1 MPARPVFPGCSDA
14 VTISMTEADV
24 ADIARRIHAH
34 DVSLWGA
41 SPETQ
46 SIVGQRLGWLD
57 APGWLN
63 ENREE
68 LTTWA
73 RAIQSEGFA
82 RVVVLGM
89 GGSSLAAQAL
99 AGVLGKTEQG
109 LPLVVLDTTHPD
121 AIAATATA
129 PSLSQTLFIS
139 ASKSGTTVEVSA
151 LTAYFYQ
158 QVKAQRGHA
167 AGENFVAITDA
178 GSALQHYAEAHDF
191 RRCFLNPADVG
202 GRFSVLTAF
211 GMVPAALLG
220 LDLERMFC
228 SAYAARAASGLDTPD
243 ADPPALRLGQAMAR
257 SALAGRNKL
266 TLLLSPQLGAFSA
279 WVEQLVAES
288 TGKSGIGIIP
298 VIDETLPIDD
308 YGADRFFVAVTLAGD
323 HTLDE
328 TLQALAAAG
337 HEIDHHQLDDRYAV
351 VGEFFRWEFAVAVA
365 AALLAVNPFDEP
377 DVVSSKQ
384 TTRRLLEGKKEEQ
397 AISIGEIRDDAG
409 HALRMPLALVD
420 EDAGVIEQ
428 LVRFFQNADPT
439 NYLTLM
445 PFLHMTD
452 DVQNLLSDL
461 VVALRAVLPLPVILN
476 PGPRYLHSTGQ
487 LHKGGPNTGLYL
499 IITASTGTVLAIPG
513 EPYSFSELN
522 NAQARGD
529 FSNLVALG
537 RQVAHLDLGSSPQEA
552 LAAVVAAVR
561 LLWTENV

>member
-1 MPARPVFPGCSDA
+1 
-14 VTISMTEADV
+14 MTEADV
-24 ADIARRIHAH
+24 VDIARRIHAR
-34 DVSLWGA
+34 DVSLWA
-41 SPETQ
+41 AAPEAQ
-46 SIVGQRLGWLD
+46 SIVGKRLGWLD
-57 APGWLN
+57 APDWLN
-63 ENREE
+63 KNREE

-73 RAIQSEGFA
+73 RDIHGQGFA

-109 LPLVVLDTTHPD
+109 VPLVVLDTTHPE
-121 AIAATATA
+121 AISATAA
-129 PSLSQTLFIS
+129 AASLSETLFVS
-139 ASKSGTTVEVSA
+139 ASKSGTTIEVAA

-158 QVKAQRGHA
+158 QVKAERGRA

-178 GSALQHYAEAHDF
+178 GSALQHYAEAHNF
-191 RRCFLNPADVG
+191 RHCFLNPADIG

-220 LDLERMFC
+220 LDLERMFY
-228 SAYAARAASGLDTPD
+228 SAYDARAASRADTPD
-243 ADPPALRLGQAMAR
+243 ADPSALRLGQAMAR

-266 TLLLSPQLGAFSA
+266 TLLLSPQLRAFSV

-298 VIDETLPIDD
+298 VIDEALPIGA

-328 TLQALAAAG
+328 TLQALKGAG
-337 HEIDHHQLDDRYAV
+337 YEIDHHQLDDRYDL

-365 AALLAVNPFDEP
+365 AVLLAVNPFDEP

-384 TTRRLLEGKKEEQ
+384 ATRRLLEGKKEEQ
-397 AISIGEIRDDAG
+397 AISIGEIRDEAG
-409 HALRMPLALVD
+409 HTLRMPFALVD
-420 EDAGVIEQ
+420 EDIGLIGQ
-428 LVRFFQNADPT
+428 LVQFFQNAGPT

-452 DVQNLLSDL
+452 GVQTALLEL

-499 IITASTGTVLAIPG
+499 IITASTDTVLAIPG
-513 EPYSFSELN
+513 EPYSFSDLN
-522 NAQARGD
+522 NAQACGD
-529 FSNLVALG
+529 FSSLVALG
-537 RQVAHLDLGSSPQEA
+537 RQVAHLDLGSSPQQA
-552 LAAVVAAVR
+552 LAAVVAEVR
-561 LLWTENV
+561 LRWTETV

>member
-1 MPARPVFPGCSDA
+1 
-14 VTISMTEADV
+14 MTEADV
-24 ADIARRIHAH
+24 VDIARRIHAR
-34 DVSLWGA
+34 DVSLWA
-41 SPETQ
+41 AAPEAQT
-46 SIVGQRLGWLD
+46 IVGKRLGWLD
-57 APGWLN
+57 APDWLN
-63 ENREE
+63 KNREG

-73 RAIQSEGFA
+73 RDIHGQGFA

-109 LPLVVLDTTHPD
+109 VPLVVLDTTHPE
-121 AIAATATA
+121 AISATAA
-129 PSLSQTLFIS
+129 AASLSETLFVS
-139 ASKSGTTVEVSA
+139 ASKSGTTIEVAA
-151 LTAYFYQ
+151 LTPYFYQ
-158 QVKAQRGHA
+158 QVKAERGRA

-178 GSALQHYAEAHDF
+178 GSALQHYAEAHNF
-191 RRCFLNPADVG
+191 RHCFLNPADIG
-202 GRFSVLTAF
+202 GRFSALTAF

-220 LDLERMFC
+220 LDLERMFY
-228 SAYAARAASGLDTPD
+228 SAYDARAASGADTPD
-243 ADPPALRLGQAMAR
+243 AEPSALRLGQAMAR

-266 TLLLSPQLGAFSA
+266 TLLLSPQLRAFSV

-298 VIDETLPIDD
+298 VIDEALPIGA

-328 TLQALAAAG
+328 ILQALKGAG
-337 HEIDHHQLDDRYAV
+337 HEIDHHQLDDRYDL

-365 AALLAVNPFDEP
+365 AVLLAVNPFDEP

-384 TTRRLLEGKKEEQ
+384 TTRRLLEGKKEAQ

-409 HALRMPLALVD
+409 HTLRMPFALVD
-420 EDAGVIEQ
+420 EDVGLIGQ
-428 LVRFFQNADPT
+428 LVQFFQNAGPT

-452 DVQNLLSDL
+452 GVQTALLEL

-499 IITASTGTVLAIPG
+499 IITASTDTVLAIPG
-513 EPYSFSELN
+513 KPYSFSDLN
-522 NAQARGD
+522 NAQACGD
-529 FSNLVALG
+529 FSSLVALG
-537 RQVAHLDLGSSPQEA
+537 RQVAHLDLGSSPQQA
-552 LAAVVAAVR
+552 LAAVVAEVR
-561 LLWTENV
+561 LRWTETV

>member
-1 MPARPVFPGCSDA
+1 
-14 VTISMTEADV
+14 MTEADV
-24 ADIARRIHAH
+24 ADIARRIHAR
-34 DVSLWGA
+34 DVSLWA
-41 SPETQ
+41 AAPEAQ
-46 SIVGQRLGWLD
+46 SIVGKRLGWLD
-57 APGWLN
+57 AADWLN
-63 ENREE
+63 KNREE
-68 LTTWA
+68 LTMWA
-73 RAIQSEGFA
+73 RDIHGQGFA

-109 LPLVVLDTTHPD
+109 VPLVVLDTTHPE
-121 AIAATATA
+121 AISATAA
-129 PSLSQTLFIS
+129 AASLSETLFVS
-139 ASKSGTTVEVSA
+139 ASKSGTTIEVAA

-158 QVKAQRGHA
+158 QVKAERGRA

-178 GSALQHYAEAHDF
+178 GSALQHYAEAHNF
-191 RRCFLNPADVG
+191 RHCFLNPADIG

-220 LDLERMFC
+220 LDLERMFY
-228 SAYAARAASGLDTPD
+228 SAYDARAASRADTPD
-243 ADPPALRLGQAMAR
+243 ADPSALRLGQAMAR

-266 TLLLSPQLGAFSA
+266 TLLLSPQLRAFSA

-298 VIDETLPIDD
+298 VIDEALPIGA

-328 TLQALAAAG
+328 TLQALKGAG
-337 HEIDHHQLDDRYAV
+337 YEIDHHQLDDRYDL

-365 AALLAVNPFDEP
+365 AVLLAVNPFDEP

-384 TTRRLLEGKKEEQ
+384 ATRRLLEGKKEEQ

-409 HALRMPLALVD
+409 HTLRMPFALVD
-420 EDAGVIEQ
+420 EDVGLIGQ
-428 LVRFFQNADPT
+428 LVQFFQNAGPS

-452 DVQNLLSDL
+452 GVQTALLEL

-499 IITASTGTVLAIPG
+499 IITASTDTVLAIPG
-513 EPYSFSELN
+513 EPYSFSDLN
-522 NAQARGD
+522 NAQACGD
-529 FSNLVALG
+529 FSSLVALG
-537 RQVAHLDLGSSPQEA
+537 RQVAHLDLGSSPQQA
-552 LAAVVAAVR
+552 LAAVVAEVR
-561 LLWTENV
+561 LRWTETV

>member
-1 MPARPVFPGCSDA
+1 
-14 VTISMTEADV
+14 MTEADV
-24 ADIARRIHAH
+24 VDIARRIHAR
-34 DVSLWGA
+34 DVSLWA
-41 SPETQ
+41 AAPEAQT
-46 SIVGQRLGWLD
+46 IVGKRLGWLD
-57 APGWLN
+57 APDWLN
-63 ENREE
+63 KNREG

-73 RAIQSEGFA
+73 RDIHGQGFA

-109 LPLVVLDTTHPD
+109 VPLVVLDTTHPE
-121 AIAATATA
+121 AIAATAA
-129 PSLSQTLFIS
+129 AASLSETLFVS
-139 ASKSGTTVEVSA
+139 ASKSGTTIEVAA
-151 LTAYFYQ
+151 LTPYFYQ
-158 QVKAQRGHA
+158 QVKAERGRA

-178 GSALQHYAEAHDF
+178 GSALQHYAEAHNF
-191 RRCFLNPADVG
+191 RHCFLNPADIG
-202 GRFSVLTAF
+202 GRFSALTAF

-220 LDLERMFC
+220 LDLERMFY
-228 SAYAARAASGLDTPD
+228 SAYDARAASGADTPD
-243 ADPPALRLGQAMAR
+243 AEPSALRLGQAMAR

-266 TLLLSPQLGAFSA
+266 TLLLSPQLRAFSV

-298 VIDETLPIDD
+298 VIDEALPIGA

-328 TLQALAAAG
+328 TLQALKGAG
-337 HEIDHHQLDDRYAV
+337 HEIDHHQLDDRYDL

-365 AALLAVNPFDEP
+365 AVLLAVNPFDEP

-384 TTRRLLEGKKEEQ
+384 TTRRLLEGKKEAQ

-409 HALRMPLALVD
+409 HTLRMPFALVD
-420 EDAGVIEQ
+420 EDVGLIGQ
-428 LVRFFQNADPT
+428 LVQFFQNAGPT

-452 DVQNLLSDL
+452 DVQTALLEL

-499 IITASTGTVLAIPG
+499 IITASTDTVLAIPG
-513 EPYSFSELN
+513 EPYSFSDLN
-522 NAQARGD
+522 NAQACGD
-529 FSNLVALG
+529 FSSLVALG
-537 RQVAHLDLGSSPQEA
+537 RQVAHLDLGSSPQQA
-552 LAAVVAAVR
+552 LAAVVAEVR
-561 LLWTENV
+561 LRWTETV

>member
-1 MPARPVFPGCSDA
+1 
-14 VTISMTEADV
+14 MTEADV
-24 ADIARRIHAH
+24 VDIARRIHTR
-34 DVSLWGA
+34 DVSLWA
-41 SPETQ
+41 AAPEAQ

-57 APGWLN
+57 APDWLN

-73 RAIQSEGFA
+73 RDIRGQGFA

-99 AGVLGKTEQG
+99 AGVFGKTEQG
-109 LPLVVLDTTHPD
+109 LPLVVLDTTHP
-121 AIAATATA
+121 AAVTAVA
-129 PSLSQTLFIS
+129 ACLPETLFVS
-139 ASKSGTTVEVSA
+139 ASKSGTTAEVTA

-158 QVKAQRGHA
+158 QVKAERGRA

-178 GSALQHYAEAHDF
+178 GSALQRYAEAHDF

-220 LDLERMFC
+220 LDLERMFN
-228 SAYAARAASGLDTPD
+228 SARTARAASGADTLD
-243 ADPPALRLGQAMAR
+243 ADPSALRLGQAMAR

-266 TLLLSPQLGAFSA
+266 TLLLSPQLRAFSG
-279 WVEQLVAES
+279 WVEQLFAES

-298 VIDETLPIDD
+298 VIDEALPIGA

-328 TLQALAAAG
+328 TLQALKGAG
-337 HEIDHHQLDDRYAV
+337 YEIDHHQLDDRYDLA
-351 VGEFFRWEFAVAVA
+351 GEFFRWEFAVAVA
-365 AALLAVNPFDEP
+365 GALLAVNPFDEP

-397 AISIGEIRDDAG
+397 ANSIGEIRDDAG
-409 HALRMPLALVD
+409 LTLRMPISLVD
-420 EDAGVIEQ
+420 EDAGLSGQ
-428 LVRFFQNADPT
+428 LLRFFQNAGPT

-445 PFLHMTD
+445 PFLYMTD
-452 DVQNLLSDL
+452 DVQNALSEL
-461 VVALRAVLPLPVILN
+461 ITALRAVLPLPVILN

-487 LHKGGPNTGLYL
+487 LHKGGSNTGLYL
-499 IITASTGTVLAIPG
+499 IITASTDTMLAIPG
-513 EPYSFSELN
+513 EPYSFSDLN
-522 NAQARGD
+522 NAQASGD
-529 FSNLVALG
+529 FLSLAALD
-537 RQVAHLDLGSSPQEA
+537 RQVAHLDLGSSPQQA
-552 LAAVVAAVR
+552 LAAVTAEVQLR
-561 LLWTENV
+561 WTESA

>member
-1 MPARPVFPGCSDA
+1 
-14 VTISMTEADV
+14 MTEADV
-24 ADIARRIHAH
+24 ADIARRIHAR
-34 DVSLWGA
+34 DVSLWA
-41 SPETQ
+41 AAPEAQ
-46 SIVGQRLGWLD
+46 SIVGKRLGWLD
-57 APGWLN
+57 AADWLN
-63 ENREE
+63 KNREE
-68 LTTWA
+68 LTMWA
-73 RAIQSEGFA
+73 RDIHGQGFA

-109 LPLVVLDTTHPD
+109 VPLVVLDTTHPE
-121 AIAATATA
+121 AISATAA
-129 PSLSQTLFIS
+129 AASLSETLFVS
-139 ASKSGTTVEVSA
+139 ASKSGTTIEVAA

-158 QVKAQRGHA
+158 QVKAERGRA

-178 GSALQHYAEAHDF
+178 GSALQHYAEAHNF
-191 RRCFLNPADVG
+191 RHCFLNPADIG

-220 LDLERMFC
+220 LDLERMFY
-228 SAYAARAASGLDTPD
+228 SAYAARAASRADTPD
-243 ADPPALRLGQAMAR
+243 ADPSALRLGQAMAR

-266 TLLLSPQLGAFSA
+266 TLLLSPQLRAFSA

-298 VIDETLPIDD
+298 VIDEALPIGA

-328 TLQALAAAG
+328 TLQALKGAG
-337 HEIDHHQLDDRYAV
+337 YEIDHHQLDDRYDL

-365 AALLAVNPFDEP
+365 AVLLAVNPFDEP

-384 TTRRLLEGKKEEQ
+384 ATRRLLEGKKEEQ

-409 HALRMPLALVD
+409 HTLRMPFALVD
-420 EDAGVIEQ
+420 EDVGLIGQ
-428 LVRFFQNADPT
+428 LVQFFQNAGPS

-452 DVQNLLSDL
+452 GVQTALLEL

-499 IITASTGTVLAIPG
+499 IITASTDTVLAIPG
-513 EPYSFSELN
+513 EPYSFSDLN
-522 NAQARGD
+522 NAQACGD
-529 FSNLVALG
+529 FSSLVALG
-537 RQVAHLDLGSSPQEA
+537 RQVAHLDLGSSPQQA
-552 LAAVVAAVR
+552 LAAVVAEVR
-561 LLWTENV
+561 LRWTETV

>member
-1 MPARPVFPGCSDA
+1 
-14 VTISMTEADV
+14 MTEADV
-24 ADIARRIHAH
+24 VDIARRIHAR
-34 DVSLWGA
+34 DVSLWA
-41 SPETQ
+41 AAPEAQT
-46 SIVGQRLGWLD
+46 IVGKRLGWLD
-57 APGWLN
+57 APDWLN
-63 ENREE
+63 KNREG

-73 RAIQSEGFA
+73 RDIHGQGFA

-109 LPLVVLDTTHPD
+109 VPLVVLDTTHPE
-121 AIAATATA
+121 AIAATAA
-129 PSLSQTLFIS
+129 AASLSETLFVS
-139 ASKSGTTVEVSA
+139 ASKSGTTIEVAA
-151 LTAYFYQ
+151 LTPYFYQ
-158 QVKAQRGHA
+158 QVKAERGRA

-178 GSALQHYAEAHDF
+178 GSALQHYAEAHNF
-191 RRCFLNPADVG
+191 RHCFLNPADIG
-202 GRFSVLTAF
+202 GRFSALTAF

-220 LDLERMFC
+220 LDLERMFY
-228 SAYAARAASGLDTPD
+228 SAYDARAASGADTPD
-243 ADPPALRLGQAMAR
+243 AEPSALRLGQAMAR

-266 TLLLSPQLGAFSA
+266 TLLLSPQLRAFSV

-298 VIDETLPIDD
+298 VIDETLPIGA

-328 TLQALAAAG
+328 ILQALKGAG
-337 HEIDHHQLDDRYAV
+337 HEIDHHQLDDRYDL

-365 AALLAVNPFDEP
+365 AVLLAVNPFDEP

-384 TTRRLLEGKKEEQ
+384 TTRRLLEGKKEAQ

-409 HALRMPLALVD
+409 HTLRMPFALVD
-420 EDAGVIEQ
+420 EDVGLIGQ
-428 LVRFFQNADPT
+428 LVQFFQNAGPT

-452 DVQNLLSDL
+452 DVQTALLEL

-499 IITASTGTVLAIPG
+499 IITASTDTVLAIPG
-513 EPYSFSELN
+513 EPYSFSDLN
-522 NAQARGD
+522 NAQACGD
-529 FSNLVALG
+529 FSSLVALG
-537 RQVAHLDLGSSPQEA
+537 RQVAHLDLGSSPQQA
-552 LAAVVAAVR
+552 LAAVVAEVR
-561 LLWTENV
+561 LRWTETV

>member
-1 MPARPVFPGCSDA
+1 
-14 VTISMTEADV
+14 MTEADV
-24 ADIARRIHAH
+24 VDIARRIHAR
-34 DVSLWGA
+34 DVSLWA
-41 SPETQ
+41 AAPEAQT
-46 SIVGQRLGWLD
+46 IVGKRLGWLD
-57 APGWLN
+57 APDWLN
-63 ENREE
+63 KNREG

-73 RAIQSEGFA
+73 RDIHGQGFA

-109 LPLVVLDTTHPD
+109 VPLVVLDTTHPE
-121 AIAATATA
+121 AIAATAA
-129 PSLSQTLFIS
+129 AASLSETLFVS
-139 ASKSGTTVEVSA
+139 ASKSGTTIEVAA
-151 LTAYFYQ
+151 LTPYFYQ
-158 QVKAQRGHA
+158 QVKAERGRA

-178 GSALQHYAEAHDF
+178 GSALQHYAEAHNF
-191 RRCFLNPADVG
+191 RHCFLNPADIG
-202 GRFSVLTAF
+202 GRFSALTAF

-220 LDLERMFC
+220 LDLERMFY
-228 SAYAARAASGLDTPD
+228 SAYDARAASGADTPD
-243 ADPPALRLGQAMAR
+243 AEPSALRLGQAMAR

-266 TLLLSPQLGAFSA
+266 TLLLSPQLRAFSV

-298 VIDETLPIDD
+298 VIDEALPIGA

-328 TLQALAAAG
+328 ILQALKGAG
-337 HEIDHHQLDDRYAV
+337 HEIDHHQLDDRYDL

-365 AALLAVNPFDEP
+365 AVLLAVNPFDEP

-384 TTRRLLEGKKEEQ
+384 TTRRLLEGKKEAQ

-409 HALRMPLALVD
+409 HTLRMPFALVD
-420 EDAGVIEQ
+420 EDVGLIGQ
-428 LVRFFQNADPT
+428 LVQFFQNAGPS

-452 DVQNLLSDL
+452 DVQTALLEL

-499 IITASTGTVLAIPG
+499 IITASTDTVLAIPG
-513 EPYSFSELN
+513 EPYSFSDLN
-522 NAQARGD
+522 NAQACGD
-529 FSNLVALG
+529 FSSLVALG
-537 RQVAHLDLGSSPQEA
+537 RQVAHLDLGSSPQQA
-552 LAAVVAAVR
+552 LAAVVAEVR
-561 LLWTENV
+561 LRWTETV

>member
-1 MPARPVFPGCSDA
+1 
-14 VTISMTEADV
+14 MTEADV
-24 ADIARRIHAH
+24 VDIARRIHAH

-41 SPETQ
+41 TPETQ

-57 APGWLN
+57 APDWLN

-73 RAIQSEGFA
+73 RDIRGEGFV

-109 LPLVVLDTTHPD
+109 LPLVVLDTTHPE
-121 AIAATATA
+121 AIAATAA
-129 PSLSQTLFIS
+129 AASLSETLFIS
-139 ASKSGTTVEVSA
+139 ASKSGTTIEVSA

-228 SAYAARAASGLDTPD
+228 SAYAARAASEVDTPD
-243 ADPPALRLGQAMAR
+243 AGPSALRLGQAMAR

-337 HEIDHHQLDDRYAV
+337 HEIDHHQLGDRYAV
-351 VGEFFRWEFAVAVA
+351 VGEFFRWEFAVTVA

-428 LVRFFQNADPT
+428 LVLFFQNADPT
-439 NYLTLM
+439 NHLTLM

-452 DVQNLLSDL
+452 DVQNLLSEL

-499 IITASTGTVLAIPG
+499 IITASTDTVLAIPG
-513 EPYSFSELN
+513 EPYSFSDLN

-529 FSNLVALG
+529 FSSLVALG
-537 RQVAHLDLGSSPQEA
+537 RQVAHLDLGSSTQQA
-552 LAAVVAAVR
+552 LAAVTAEVQLR
-561 LLWTENV
+561 WTESA

>member
-1 MPARPVFPGCSDA
+1 
-14 VTISMTEADV
+14 
-24 ADIARRIHAH
+24 
-34 DVSLWGA
+34 LWGA
-41 SPETQ
+41 TPETQ
-46 SIVGQRLGWLD
+46 SIVGKRLGWLD
-57 APGWLN
+57 APDWLN

-73 RAIQSEGFA
+73 RDIRGEGFV

-109 LPLVVLDTTHPD
+109 LPLVVLDTTHPE
-121 AIAATATA
+121 AIAATAA
-129 PSLSQTLFIS
+129 AASLSQTLFIS
-139 ASKSGTTVEVSA
+139 ASKSGSTIEVSA

-228 SAYAARAASGLDTPD
+228 SAYAARAASRLDTPD
-243 ADPPALRLGQAMAR
+243 ADPSALRLGQAMAR

-337 HEIDHHQLDDRYAV
+337 HEIDHHQLGDRYAV

-409 HALRMPLALVD
+409 LALRMPFALVD
-420 EDAGVIEQ
+420 EDAGFIEQ
-428 LVRFFQNADPT
+428 LVRFFQNAGPT

-445 PFLHMTD
+445 PFVHMTD
-452 DVQNLLSDL
+452 DVQNLLSEL

-499 IITASTGTVLAIPG
+499 IITASTDTVLAIPG
-513 EPYSFSELN
+513 EPYSFSDLN

-529 FSNLVALG
+529 FSSLVALG

-552 LAAVVAAVR
+552 LAAVVAEIR
-561 LLWTENV
+561 LLWTETV